1 MKKNIFSKILVAVAM
16 VASTCVFSS
25 CNVANQDNAFSI
37 NDVIISGPGVVNHE
51 AVLEMESTLQ
61 LSCTSKFNGRSE
73 VVWKSSDETGATV
86 DAKTGLVTPVSPG
99 NVMITAYTKTDPVS
113 QGDYVIVTVVGKN
126 FGIID
131 DALDQSEAE

>member
-1 MKKNIFSKILVAVAM
+1 MKKIYSKLIAVLALVA
-16 VASTCVFSS
+16 TTGVFSS
-25 CNVANQDNAFSI
+25 CNVANQDNASII

-73 VVWKSSDETGATV
+73 VVWKSSDDTVATV

-99 NVMITAYTKTDPVS
+99 TVMITAYTKTDPVS
-113 QGDYVIVTVVGKN
+113 QGDYVIVKVLVKN

-131 DALDQSEAE
+131 EALDQSEAE

>member
-1 MKKNIFSKILVAVAM
+1 MKKIYSKLIAVLALVA
-16 VASTCVFSS
+16 TTGVFSS
-25 CNVANQDNAFSI
+25 CNVANQDNASII

-73 VVWKSSDETGATV
+73 VVWKSSDETVATV
-86 DAKTGLVTPVSPG
+86 DPKTGLVTPVSPG
-99 NVMITAYTKTDPVS
+99 TVMITAYTKTDPVS

-126 FGIID
+126 FGIVD